1 VRDAPENIK
10 KEATSRRIGA
20 LIEGGPSMSMLEE
33 QRDILVRLARL
44 DDSRLRIVAT
54 ITEALPQLATTLV
67 VDHSR
72 VILSESD
79 LVDLDA
85 EKKRLESEAL
95 STAAEITRTEE
106 LLANEGF
113 TSRAP
118 AQVVE
123 RERAKLSAAHDRLA
137 KLRERLAAL

>member
-1 VRDAPENIK
+1 
-10 KEATSRRIGA
+10 
-20 LIEGGPSMSMLEE
+20 MLRE
-33 QRDILVRLARL
+33 QADILTRLARL
-44 DDSRLRIVAT
+44 DPDKLT
-54 ITEALPQLATTLV
+54 IDETLPTGKRPDKAVTLV
-67 VDHSR
+67 IGEAE
-72 VILSESD
+72 VILPLAG

-85 EKKRLESEAL
+85 EKKRLEAEAL

-106 LLANEGF
+106 LLSNKGF

-123 RERAKLSAAHDRLA
+123 RERAKLTAAKERLA